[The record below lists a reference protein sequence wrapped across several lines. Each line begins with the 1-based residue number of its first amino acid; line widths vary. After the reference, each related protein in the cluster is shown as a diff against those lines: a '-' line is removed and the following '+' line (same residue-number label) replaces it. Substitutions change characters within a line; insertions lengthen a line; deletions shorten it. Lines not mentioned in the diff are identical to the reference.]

1 PAQWPRSIQKS
12 SASAIIT
19 GRLTREVNIRVD
31 NFGRGLA
38 NLGMKPTKRILV
50 FAETRAE
57 WQICVNAAAFRFNHP
72 VLGEFNGVQFHAMTS
87 VERLGKQQAAAKSTQ
102 SAASSPKSGDL
113 AVIMYTSGSTGLPKG
128 VMITH
133 GNLMATIA
141 SAVDRIPQFGR
152 RPDDTYIGYLP
163 LAHVLELVA
172 ELACLTGGVP
182 IGYSSPLTLSDVS
195 NKIKK
200 GTKGDISVLK
210 PTLMA
215 AVPAIMDR
223 ISKNVWE
230 KVNDGGAVSK
240 ALFNWAYDYKKDR
253 MLRGMPSPLLDKI
266 IFNKVKYL
274 LGGRVRVML
283 SGGAPLSTETQRFM
297 NVCFGIPIV
306 QGYGLTETTGA
317 GTVQTVDDI
326 STGRAGPP
334 LACCQIRLRDWAE
347 GGYSSRDQPCPR
359 GEVLIGGNNVTLG
372 YFKMPDKT
380 KEDFFVDSDGIR
392 WFCTGDI
399 GLFNVNG
406 TLEIVDRKKDLVKLQ
421 GGEYISLG
429 KVETALGVSAFVEQL
444 CVYGDSFKDH
454 TVAIVVPKKTQV
466 MQLAEKLG
474 ISGDTDATGDSYESL
489 LKNKAIKDAV
499 LKDLQSKAAGKV
511 ERFELP
517 TRVYLTSEQ
526 WTPESGLV
534 TDALKLKRRQLQD
547 HFQSEIDRIPS
558 GYARGADDEAGAGN
572 GGGAFFNPRMRCNRA
587 FVCASLAAL
596 TRLVSKIRVLA
607 VDRCP
612 SAMSALE
619 ANCELNGVHW
629 RRVRPHEV
637 AEQFSTDCGSGKLKI
652 LTALEQVNS
661 VIETCPFDF
670 IHLDPFGS
678 PAGNIESALRHLR
691 NGGLLS
697 VTCTDLASLLG
708 QQPRV
713 AMRNYGAVLMR
724 VRCAPELGA
733 RTLLAFVAAC
743 AARCNKSIRPVYCLS
758 APRFLLACVRVERGA
773 RRADDCLAR
782 SVGRLAHCRVCQQ
795 QRPATSGSIGGDNAG
810 CGCGDDA
817 EGGGAVAVL
826 GPRLPGAQY
835 IKSIKAPVALHLP
848 NRLGDLFE
856 SDFIKRMARHLLGS
870 AESDS
875 LLASEDKI
883 LLKMLLE
890 ESQCLSRSTDSLEV
904 SMPPFQPMLYIS
916 PKWLRLSGVDLPRL
930 EQLIEILRSSGHA
943 ASRTHFDLTAV
954 ISLGVQ
960 LLVGRPSS
968 ILQDGLAGH
977 AVDWPTPLA
986 AAGPVAAARSAAALA
1001 VYQSLTISQSVDVG
1015 LPIEPLAVAVQ
1026 PGLGGVERVDES
1038 DSFDVGEQ
1046 IGQARGQPLAH
1057 LVDVLFYRV
1066 ADADSLLLEFGR
1078 QPGRS
1083 KYFFNLQRQSP
1094 PVNGH
1099 LLLLLLEA
1107 AIGSSSFSISFINHR
1122 WLISIAS

>member
-1 PAQWPRSIQKS
+1 K
-12 SASAIIT
+12 IIT
-19 GRLTREVNIRVD
+19 E
-31 NFGRGLA
+31 A
-38 NLGMKPTKRILV
+38 
-50 FAETRAE
+50 
-57 WQICVNAAAFRFNHP
+57 
-72 VLGEFNGVQFHAMTS
+72 GV
-87 VERLGKQQAAAKSTQ
+87 R
-102 SAASSPKSGDL
+102 
-113 AVIMYTSGSTGLPKG
+113 
-128 VMITH
+128 
-133 GNLMATIA
+133 
-141 SAVDRIPQFGR
+141 
-152 RPDDTYIGYLP
+152 
-163 LAHVLELVA
+163 
-172 ELACLTGGVP
+172 
-182 IGYSSPLTLSDVS
+182 
-195 NKIKK
+195 
-200 GTKGDISVLK
+200 
-210 PTLMA
+210 
-215 AVPAIMDR
+215 
-223 ISKNVWE
+223 
-230 KVNDGGAVSK
+230 
-240 ALFNWAYDYKKDR
+240 
-253 MLRGMPSPLLDKI
+253 
-266 IFNKVKYL
+266 
-274 LGGRVRVML
+274 
-283 SGGAPLSTETQRFM
+283 
-297 NVCFGIPIV
+297 
-306 QGYGLTETTGA
+306 
-317 GTVQTVDDI
+317 
-326 STGRAGPP
+326 
-334 LACCQIRLRDWAE
+334 IRLATS
-347 GGYSSRDQPCPR
+347 Y
-359 GEVLIGGNNVTLG
+359 
-372 YFKMPDKT
+372 
-380 KEDFFVDSDGIR
+380 DS
-392 WFCTGDI
+392 
-399 GLFNVNG
+399 
-406 TLEIVDRKKDLVKLQ
+406 
-421 GGEYISLG
+421 
-429 KVETALGVSAFVEQL
+429 
-444 CVYGDSFKDH
+444 
-454 TVAIVVPKKTQV
+454 
-466 MQLAEKLG
+466 
-474 ISGDTDATGDSYESL
+474 
-489 LKNKAIKDAV
+489 
-499 LKDLQSKAAGKV
+499 
-511 ERFELP
+511 
-517 TRVYLTSEQ
+517 
-526 WTPESGLV
+526 
-534 TDALKLKRRQLQD
+534 
-547 HFQSEIDRIPS
+547 PS

-596 TRLVSKIRVLA
+596 VESRDPTSGPLDCLDGFSASGAMALQWKTRLVSKIRVLA

-826 GPRLPGAQY
+826 GP
-835 IKSIKAPVALHLP
+835 VW
-848 NRLGDLFE
+848 LGDLFE

-954 ISLGVQ
+954 RTSASIQACRDL
-960 LLVGRPSS
+960 
-968 ILQDGLAGH
+968 ILQH
-977 AVDWPTPLA
+977 STA
-986 AAGPVAAARSAAALA
+986 AILNHNNTTDAA
-1001 VYQSLTISQSVDVG
+1001 SLTSSM
-1015 LPIEPLAVAVQ
+1015 
-1026 PGLGGVERVDES
+1026 
-1038 DSFDVGEQ
+1038 DS
-1046 IGQARGQPLAH
+1046 
-1057 LVDVLFYRV
+1057 
-1066 ADADSLLLEFGR
+1066 
-1078 QPGRS
+1078 
-1083 KYFFNLQRQSP
+1083 
-1094 PVNGH
+1094 
-1099 LLLLLLEA
+1099 
-1107 AIGSSSFSISFINHR
+1107 
-1122 WLISIAS
+1122 

>member
-1 PAQWPRSIQKS
+1 MSILFAVVRAVTYVYDFVTWPLYYFLYAPDEVAKNSRKVRAKRLSNDPESPWRCVESMDKLVEKPTLAVDSMADMLRIAVAKYPSKRCLGTRELLSEEDERQPN
-12 SASAIIT
+12 
-19 GRLTREVNIRVD
+19 GRVFKKLCFGDYHWETYEEVNIRVD

-57 WQICVNAAAFRFNHP
+57 WQICVNAAFRFNHP
-72 VLGEFNGVQFHAMTS
+72 VVTLYSTLGDDAIVYGINQAEVDIVITSDSLVSKFKNFLPKISQVKHIIYMDNGVFGGSKDPKLQLGEINGVQFHAMTS

-113 AVIMYTSGSTGLPKG
+113 AVIMYTSGSTGLPRG

-266 IFNKVKYL
+266 IFNKVKSL

-547 HFQSEIDRIPS
+547 HFQSEIDRM
-558 GYARGADDEAGAGN
+558 Y
-572 GGGAFFNPRMRCNRA
+572 
-587 FVCASLAAL
+587 
-596 TRLVSKIRVLA
+596 
-607 VDRCP
+607 
-612 SAMSALE
+612 
-619 ANCELNGVHW
+619 
-629 RRVRPHEV
+629 
-637 AEQFSTDCGSGKLKI
+637 
-652 LTALEQVNS
+652 
-661 VIETCPFDF
+661 
-670 IHLDPFGS
+670 
-678 PAGNIESALRHLR
+678 
-691 NGGLLS
+691 
-697 VTCTDLASLLG
+697 
-708 QQPRV
+708 
-713 AMRNYGAVLMR
+713 
-724 VRCAPELGA
+724 
-733 RTLLAFVAAC
+733 
-743 AARCNKSIRPVYCLS
+743 
-758 APRFLLACVRVERGA
+758 
-773 RRADDCLAR
+773 
-782 SVGRLAHCRVCQQ
+782 
-795 QRPATSGSIGGDNAG
+795 SGS
-810 CGCGDDA
+810 
-817 EGGGAVAVL
+817 V
-826 GPRLPGAQY
+826 
-835 IKSIKAPVALHLP
+835 
-848 NRLGDLFE
+848 
-856 SDFIKRMARHLLGS
+856 
-870 AESDS
+870 
-875 LLASEDKI
+875 
-883 LLKMLLE
+883 
-890 ESQCLSRSTDSLEV
+890 
-904 SMPPFQPMLYIS
+904 
-916 PKWLRLSGVDLPRL
+916 
-930 EQLIEILRSSGHA
+930 
-943 ASRTHFDLTAV
+943 
-954 ISLGVQ
+954 
-960 LLVGRPSS
+960 
-968 ILQDGLAGH
+968 
-977 AVDWPTPLA
+977 
-986 AAGPVAAARSAAALA
+986 
-1001 VYQSLTISQSVDVG
+1001 
-1015 LPIEPLAVAVQ
+1015 
-1026 PGLGGVERVDES
+1026 
-1038 DSFDVGEQ
+1038 
-1046 IGQARGQPLAH
+1046 
-1057 LVDVLFYRV
+1057 
-1066 ADADSLLLEFGR
+1066 
-1078 QPGRS
+1078 
-1083 KYFFNLQRQSP
+1083 
-1094 PVNGH
+1094 
-1099 LLLLLLEA
+1099 
-1107 AIGSSSFSISFINHR
+1107 
-1122 WLISIAS
+1122 